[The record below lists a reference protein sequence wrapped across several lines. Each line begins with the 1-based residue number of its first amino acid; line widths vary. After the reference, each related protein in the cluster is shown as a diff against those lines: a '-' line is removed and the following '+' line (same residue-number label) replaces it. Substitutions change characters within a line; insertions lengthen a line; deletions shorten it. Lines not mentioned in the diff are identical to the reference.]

1 MAVFARKMHNK
12 RFQTRHVAAAAAGSA
27 VHSDT
32 IKQRKAMSGKTI
44 SIALSALIA
53 STATLALAAA
63 MKIDPAKSAV
73 SAVFKQMGVPV
84 EARFTRFSAQVSYD
98 NAKPQEAKASV
109 EIDIPSFDLGDPD
122 YNREVQKKEWFNGS
136 QFPKA
141 SFVSTRIQAIAPGK
155 LDVSGKLTIKGKTA
169 DVSFPLNVRK
179 EGEQQVFEGSLPIKR
194 LAFGIGEGEW
204 KDTSIVADEVVIK
217 FRVSGR

>member
-1 MAVFARKMHNK
+1 
-12 RFQTRHVAAAAAGSA
+12 
-27 VHSDT
+27 
-32 IKQRKAMSGKTI
+32 MSSRTI
-44 SIALSALIA
+44 SIVLSALIA
-53 STATLALAAA
+53 STAALALAATL
-63 MKIDPAKSAV
+63 KVDPAKSSV

-84 EARFTRFSAQVSYD
+84 EAKFTRFSAQISFD
-98 NAKPQEAKASV
+98 QTKPQEGKASV

-141 SFVSTRIQAIAPGK
+141 SFVSTRIQAGAPGK
-155 LDVSGKLTIKGKTA
+155 FDVSGKLTIKGKTA
-169 DVSFPLNVRK
+169 DVSFPLSLRK
-179 EGEQQVFEGSLPIKR
+179 EGDQQIFEGNLPIKR

-217 FRVSGR
+217 FRVAVR